1 MPFHTFCSAKFS
13 TVIES
18 ASYDNKEKLFEVER
32 MAQPST
38 NVEEIKEYM
47 KITNLPYIANDA
59 NCCIQETLKANPY
72 ISNIQIIKNN
82 KNDEELYKKEL
93 IKIYKSKKECIVGY
107 KPEIILYRELNK
119 NEENVFVYRLLAE
132 GLYSD
137 NSSFKSNFEG
147 KYTIKKVSV
156 DEIKQK
162 IQEIPFSIS
171 NESKNILRNGLEL
184 KSYIKTIY
192 EKGLT
197 KI

>member
-1 MPFHTFCSAKFS
+1 
-13 TVIES
+13 
-18 ASYDNKEKLFEVER
+18 
-32 MAQPST
+32 
-38 NVEEIKEYM
+38 M